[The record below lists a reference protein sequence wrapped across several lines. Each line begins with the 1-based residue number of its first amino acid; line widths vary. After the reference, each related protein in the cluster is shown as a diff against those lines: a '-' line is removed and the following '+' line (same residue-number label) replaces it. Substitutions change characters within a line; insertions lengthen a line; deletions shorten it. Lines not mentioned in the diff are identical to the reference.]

1 MSDETERL
9 DTPPDRTRPITPPTR
24 GGWGDT
30 VAGSGLFL
38 SGGIALIAAVA
49 LALVLPQLGAVRTAP
64 SASPSPSA
72 SASASPS
79 PTSRT
84 SAPTSAAPTS
94 AAPTTAAP
102 TTAAPT
108 TPRPAT
114 TPPAPTTPPP
124 GQRTPTPTPTTR

>member
-9 DTPPDRTRPITPPTR
+9 DTPPDRTRPIAPPAGR

-30 VAGSGLFL
+30 LAGSGLFL
-38 SGGIALIAAVA
+38 SGAIALIAAVA
-49 LALVLPQLGAVRTAP
+49 LALVLPQLGAVRAAP
-64 SASPSPSA
+64 SASPSPSG

-79 PTSRT
+79 PTFRT

-94 AAPTTAAP
+94 AAPTTPAP
-102 TTAAPT
+102 TAAPT
-108 TPRPAT
+108 TPRPPT

-124 GQRTPTPTPTTR
+124 GQRTPTPTPTR